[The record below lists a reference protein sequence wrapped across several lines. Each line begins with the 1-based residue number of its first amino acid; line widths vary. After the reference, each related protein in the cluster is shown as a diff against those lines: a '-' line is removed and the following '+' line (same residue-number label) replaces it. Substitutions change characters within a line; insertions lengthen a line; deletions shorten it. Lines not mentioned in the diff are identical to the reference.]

1 MNYHYW
7 EKIRMDYRLV
17 RSSRRTLAAEIAR
30 GGEIIVRAPM
40 HMPISRIE
48 AFLHENEKKIC
59 EAAERAKNATPS
71 YSQNDKEAEELIKR
85 AKEVIPQRV
94 EYFSKLMGLEPA
106 GVSITSA
113 QKRFGSCS
121 SKGRLCFS
129 FNLMQY
135 PDEAVDYVV
144 VHELVHLKELNHS
157 KKFWA
162 IVESY
167 LPDYKSRRAM
177 LRR

>member
-1 MNYHYW
+1 MNYQEL
-7 EKIRMDYRLV
+7 EKVIMDYRLV
-17 RSSRRTLAAEIAR
+17 RSTRRTLAAEIAR
-30 GGEIIVRAPM
+30 GGEIIVRVPM
-40 HMPISRIE
+40 NMPISRIE
-48 AFLHENEKKIC
+48 AFLKKNEKKIC
-59 EAAERAKNATPS
+59 EAAERAKNATPA
-71 YSQNDKEAEELIKR
+71 YSLKDKEAEELVKKAREI
-85 AKEVIPQRV
+85 IPQKV
-94 EYFSKLMGLEPA
+94 EYFSKLMGVEPK

-135 PDEAVDYVV
+135 PEEAVDYVV
-144 VHELVHLKELNHS
+144 VHELAHLKELNHS

-162 IVESY
+162 VVECY
-167 LPDYKSRRAM
+167 MPDYKSRRAM